1 MQINIPD
8 QTLTV
13 VVQDEAVTNNIL
25 AFNFGF
31 LLTSSLSRGL
41 YVHLSQPALITVML
55 YVGVSQACLSPLQL
69 VKVSISSLELVKE
82 TTSPLHWLP
91 VHFRIDFKTIVCFK
105 APHGPD
111 PDYITDL
118 LKPFAPSRSLRFLL
132 VPKTRLYHRLSSFY
146 ITTEKTTFT
155 LWL

>member
-8 QTLTV
+8 QTLNV

-91 VHFRIDFKTIVCFK
+91 VHFRIDFK
-105 APHGPD
+105 APHGPA